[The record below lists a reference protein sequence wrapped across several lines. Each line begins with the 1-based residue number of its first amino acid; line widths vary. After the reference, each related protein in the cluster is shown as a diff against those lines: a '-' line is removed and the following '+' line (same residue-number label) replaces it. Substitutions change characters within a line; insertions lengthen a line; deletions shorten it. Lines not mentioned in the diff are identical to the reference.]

1 MNTRIYEVRKSLN
14 LTQKQFAENLGM
26 QHSTLSEMER
36 GISNITER
44 TIITICS
51 VYNVNE
57 EWLRSGKRKY
67 V

>member
-57 EWLRSGKRKY
+57 EWLRTGKR
-67 V
+67 